1 MMFIIEANVYS
12 LIVLYASNCP
22 KKGSFMKIFLSY
34 SISYQSCVVKARL
47 LNFWNKKYSQ
57 LHNFIWCFCMILV
70 KLIM

>member
-1 MMFIIEANVYS
+1 MFIIEANVYS

-47 LNFWNKKYSQ
+47 LNF
-57 LHNFIWCFCMILV
+57 
-70 KLIM
+70 